1 MKIQYL
7 LSFAGEGTDVKER
20 CKKENDFSKFVDS
33 VPVIDR
39 GIFPK
44 NVDGDLSFFKF
55 SFAFLMSNI

>member
-33 VPVIDR
+33 VPVIEAYSQ
-39 GIFPK
+39 K
-44 NVDGDLSFFKF
+44 
-55 SFAFLMSNI
+55 M